1 MKIYKELQYAFDH
14 FNTRLFNGECQP
26 CLITLQRQANT
37 MGYISYNRFCNIDN
51 SNEYLHELALNPEY
65 FGVKPLIEVC
75 QTICHELSH
84 LIIWQKGLDTRKTYH
99 NSHWADL
106 MESIGL
112 IPSHNGR
119 IGGRRVGQ
127 KMMDYPKPDGLF
139 VIACNDLFMRGNI
152 IGWYDRYYPKKT
164 TEHHIINDQCFIDNL
179 LGNGN
184 TNPELLKIPVVENGK
199 FKEITIQNHNNLI
212 KNDPLIKEL
221 GLVNDLSINNTESN
235 STPKPKKPTSKN
247 KYSCN
252 CGNNIWGRLDLNIQC
267 LDCNSKFI
275 EQD

>member
-199 FKEITIQNHNNLI
+199 FKDIPFQDFTNETVNQSIGVDIGNEFNI
-212 KNDPLIKEL
+212 D
-221 GLVNDLSINNTESN
+221 VNDKLNIA
-235 STPKPKKPTSKN
+235 PKPKKPTSKN
-247 KYSCN
+247 KYSCD